1 MKKFNNEVKKDLF
14 NYLAIEN
21 KKDQDIKEAISYLEK
36 YHYISTNNW
45 HDDNYYNECNYG
57 LLFGLCGLNGKRQEA
72 LQELMKDCFNIEM
85 F

>member
-1 MKKFNNEVKKDLF
+1 MTKFNKEVKKDLF

-21 KKDQDIKEAISYLEK
+21 KSDQDIKEAISYLEK

-45 HDDNYYNECNYG
+45 HEDNYHNECNYG
-57 LLFGLCGLNGKRQEA
+57 LLFGLCGLNGQRQQA